1 MAIPVASP
9 SSSFSFTSETKFRYE
24 YDVFLSFR
32 GEDTRRSFTEILYDA
47 LRRKGINAFIDDKK
61 LGKGEEISPT
71 LLKAIERSRISII
84 VFSTNYATSTW
95 CLDELAHIVRCMK
108 EKKQV
113 VMPIFYKVDP
123 MDVQYQRNS
132 FEEAVAA
139 LEDRFSDDLEKVR
152 KWRSALSE
160 AASLSSAWLFDDGY
174 ELGFI
179 ERIVEDAYAVLP
191 PKRCHKTDHIV
202 GLEPRIEEI
211 MLLLNRSDDRVC
223 MLGIHGTGGVGK
235 TTIAKAIYNSI
246 FYQFEGSCFLFDVKE
261 TSNKY
266 QGIVRLQQ
274 TLLSE
279 ILEEKRMKFGSVDEG
294 ISNIKHRLSGK
305 KVLLVLDDVDEVEQL
320 EQLAG
325 SCDWFGSGSK
335 IIITT
340 RNKQLLIACNVKR
353 TYEMK
358 ELNYLHSI
366 ELFCWYAFGLSQ
378 PKRRYKGMSI
388 HVIRYVHGLPLALKL
403 IGSNL
408 ANKSIEEWRSILKQY
423 DEIQERTINHVLK
436 ISYDCLQD
444 GAKRIF
450 LDIAC
455 FFKEK
460 KLEFVEAILEACH
473 CGARFYIE
481 VLVDKSL
488 ITILDHGYLY
498 MHDLIQHMG
507 RDIAKEEAPC
517 DPSECSRLWY
527 HKDVLKVLRENLGG
541 NNIEGIVLDPPQ
553 QEEVEWS
560 GLAFEKM
567 NNLRILIVR
576 NTKFSASPKY
586 LPNSLV
592 LLDWQE
598 YPSMTLPRDFCPPK
612 LICFKIYGSPFRW
625 EEPLKLEYVTYMDF
639 SKCEFITEVPELSR
653 FQNLKELSF
662 SECHNLI
669 KVHDSVGSL
678 RKLVELD
685 VSKCIKLAS
694 FPHEIKMPSLE
705 VLNLIDC
712 QSLDYFPHIVGNME
726 PLMCI
731 LADGSAINELPSS
744 IGNLPRLEVLSL
756 TSCKSLR
763 KLPNSLLTLHNLKG
777 LKLGGLK
784 LHGRKSL
791 KKLLQE
797 NQPPIMSCSK
807 LDRLDLHDCGL
818 LDEDLHLPL
827 KCFKHVKDLILSWND
842 FVSLP
847 ECIKECVHLM
857 NLEVNNCKRL
867 RDIPELPSRL
877 GDIRAENCTSLTME
891 SSGRLWS
898 QAIKSNRVT
907 ISMPATAYPDWFDH
921 RCQGGMLSFRVHGRN
936 FPRVV
941 IAFETG
947 KANRNKTCYFDV
959 FMIINGSSKMPWM
972 QIDFPILGEGGRVLV
987 SYTEQG
993 HVFFSDLLGEFTEE
1007 ELGGLNKFLELDWND
1022 VEIQVTC
1029 DSDDIDIVNC
1039 GVYVDKKQ
1047 TNMKNVQFKSSR
1059 TSQKRRAIASLPSEP
1074 PKKLL
1079 RKFKTTSKRNIN
1091 NTKKRTRRTKPQHF
1105 HPWYRRRKMFFPMGK
1120 NPLRF
1125 VYHY

>member
-388 HVIRYVHGLPLALKL
+388 HVI
-403 IGSNL
+403 
-408 ANKSIEEWRSILKQY
+408 
-423 DEIQERTINHVLK
+423 
-436 ISYDCLQD
+436 
-444 GAKRIF
+444 
-450 LDIAC
+450 
-455 FFKEK
+455 
-460 KLEFVEAILEACH
+460 
-473 CGARFYIE
+473 
-481 VLVDKSL
+481 
-488 ITILDHGYLY
+488 
-498 MHDLIQHMG
+498 